1 MLKIKSSVYICKSD
15 YFINDLKVLVV
26 QFSPWL
32 KFYFPLGKLMYEN
45 K

>member
-1 MLKIKSSVYICKSD
+1 MLKIKCSVYIYKSE
-15 YFINDLKVLVV
+15 YFINDPKVLVV

-45 K
+45 